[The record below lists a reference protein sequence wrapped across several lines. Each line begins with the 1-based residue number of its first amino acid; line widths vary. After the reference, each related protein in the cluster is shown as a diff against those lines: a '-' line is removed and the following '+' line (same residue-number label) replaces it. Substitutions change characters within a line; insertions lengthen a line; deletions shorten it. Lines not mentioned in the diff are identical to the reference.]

1 MSYISASARV
11 AAIVTRLA
19 DPAAAVTRPV
29 APAASSPLDRL
40 AAVATAPTIPAVD
53 PLPGARHTQGFGNS
67 GFHMAPAASRD
78 GVRYPHYHAGVD
90 LSAAEGTPVRAIAGG
105 EVTFAGRDSSGSITV
120 KIRHADGSESLYGHL
135 EVGPPVRAGQ
145 TVEAGSTIGSVGMTG
160 KTTGPHLHLVL
171 KDAQGRPV
179 DPTPAIRTGDLAAAF
194 AADPVLSAFEKSG
207 RPDAFE
213 LRNAAARSGVDP
225 YLIAALADEGIRV
238 APDVVAT
245 EIAAAGSAGSALVA
259 LVQRTGVNPDRAAA
273 VLSRWSALLGGTPS

>member
-11 AAIVTRLA
+11 AAIVSRLA
-19 DPAAAVTRPV
+19 DPAAAVTRSV
-29 APAASSPLDRL
+29 APTATTPLDRL
-40 AAVATAPTIPAVD
+40 AAVATTPTIPAAD
-53 PLPGARHTQGFGNS
+53 PLPGARRTQGFGNS

-105 EVTFAGRDSSGSITV
+105 EVTFAGRDSSGSINV
-120 KIRHADGSESLYGHL
+120 KIRHTDGSESLYGHL
-135 EVGPPVRAGQ
+135 EVGPPVRVGQ
-145 TVEAGSTIGSVGMTG
+145 TVEAGTPIGSVGMTG

-238 APDVVAT
+238 APDVVAA
-245 EIAAAGSAGSALVA
+245 EIAAAGSAGAALVA

-273 VLSRWSALLGGTPS
+273 VLSRWSSLLGGTTA

>member
-19 DPAAAVTRPV
+19 DPAAAVGRTV
-29 APAASSPLDRL
+29 APAATTPLDRI
-40 AAVATAPTIPAVD
+40 AATAAAPTIPAAD
-53 PLPGARHTQGFGNS
+53 PLPGARRTQGFGNS
-67 GFHMAPAASRD
+67 GFHIAPAASRD
-78 GVRYPHYHAGVD
+78 GVRYPHYHAGID
-90 LSAAEGTPVRAIAGG
+90 LSAAEGTPVRALAGG

-135 EVGPPVRAGQ
+135 EVDLPVRAGQ
-145 TVEAGSTIGSVGMTG
+145 TVEAGTAIGTVGMTG
-160 KTTGPHLHLVL
+160 KTTGPHLHLAL

-179 DPTPAIRTGDLAAAF
+179 DPTPAIRSGDLSAAF

-207 RPDAFE
+207 RSDAFE

-225 YLIAALADEGIRV
+225 YLIAAIADEGIRV
-238 APDVVAT
+238 SPEAVAT
-245 EIAAAGSAGSALVA
+245 EIAAAGSAGAALA
-259 LVQRTGVNPDRAAA
+259 TLVRRTGANPDRAAA